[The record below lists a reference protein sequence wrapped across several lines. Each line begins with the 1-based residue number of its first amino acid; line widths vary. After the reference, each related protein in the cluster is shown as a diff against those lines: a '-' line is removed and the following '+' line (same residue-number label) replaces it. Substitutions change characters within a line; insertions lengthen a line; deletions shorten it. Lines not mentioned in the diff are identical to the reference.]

1 MHPEH
6 EKETVEK
13 WLKESQKGYTRI
25 ALLMLLNEKPFHG
38 YEMMKEVEDRT
49 EGFWK
54 PTAGGIYPM
63 LQSLEKAGY
72 ITGEWGP
79 EKRKRKIYRLTESGK
94 LVLDR
99 ALMKHSQIADS
110 MNALFEEYART
121 VLDLDPK
128 AVTVPRVPNLL
139 SPFLEKKANSKLEA
153 LEMKRKRT
161 QHMVEMLQDQLKA
174 TDERLAELKKKKSLS
189 SDG

>member
-6 EKETVEK
+6 EKKTVEK

-49 EGFWK
+49 ECFWK

-79 EKRKRKIYRLTESGK
+79 EKRKRKIR
-94 LVLDR
+94 LDR
-99 ALMKHSQIADS
+99 AGPTGPD
-110 MNALFEEYART
+110 
-121 VLDLDPK
+121 
-128 AVTVPRVPNLL
+128 
-139 SPFLEKKANSKLEA
+139 
-153 LEMKRKRT
+153 
-161 QHMVEMLQDQLKA
+161 
-174 TDERLAELKKKKSLS
+174 
-189 SDG
+189 